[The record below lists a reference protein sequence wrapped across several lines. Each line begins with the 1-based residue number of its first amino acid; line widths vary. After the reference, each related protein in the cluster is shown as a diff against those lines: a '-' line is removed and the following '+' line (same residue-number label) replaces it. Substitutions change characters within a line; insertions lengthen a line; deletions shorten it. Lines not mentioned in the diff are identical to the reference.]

1 MAMAGPAERFELRDC
16 EPGDIPAITAIY
28 ADAVLNGSASFE
40 LEPPDERE
48 MAARRAALLAAGQAY
63 IVAVSRGEL
72 AGYAYTGAY
81 RPRPAYAA
89 TVENSVYVKPGFHGR
104 GIGRALLER
113 LVLETERRGFRQMIA
128 VIGDSAN
135 HASIRLHES
144 LGFRHAGVL
153 ASVGW
158 KHGRW
163 LDTVLMQRALGP
175 GDSTPRSTGCLA
187 ECGGKPQLL
196 C

>member
-1 MAMAGPAERFELRDC
+1 MAKLAERLELRNC
-16 EPGDIPAITAIY
+16 EPDDIQAITAIY

-40 LEPPDERE
+40 LLAPDEHE
-48 MAARRAALLAAGQAY
+48 MASRRAAILDAGHVY
-63 IVAVSRGEL
+63 IVAMIGNEL
-72 AGYAYTGAY
+72 AGYAYTSAY

-89 TVENSVYVKPGFHGR
+89 TVENSVYLKAGFRGR

-113 LVLETERRGFRQMIA
+113 LILEAERRGFRQMIA

-135 HASIRLHES
+135 HASIRLHET

-153 ASVGW
+153 VSVGW

-175 GDSTPRSTGCLA
+175 GDSTPR
-187 ECGGKPQLL
+187 
-196 C
+196 